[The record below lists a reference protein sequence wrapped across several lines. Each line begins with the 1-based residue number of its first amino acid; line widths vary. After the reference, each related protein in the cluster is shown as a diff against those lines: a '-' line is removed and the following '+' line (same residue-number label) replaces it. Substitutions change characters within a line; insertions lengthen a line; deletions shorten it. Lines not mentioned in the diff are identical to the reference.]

1 MMDKESERLLKAVE
15 DNLNSVKNLQ
25 KEARTF

>member
-1 MMDKESERLLKAVE
+1 MDKESERLLKAVE
-15 DNLNSVKNLQ
+15 DNLNLLKALQ